1 MAHSLDSV
9 QPLMRDDATDGK
21 SWREHEIKKEQVMK
35 RNAKTEQGSET
46 LMDYVDGI
54 LEKNVKKGN
63 LRDE

>member
-1 MAHSLDSV
+1 MLN
-9 QPLMRDDATDGK
+9 DATDGK
-21 SWREHEIKKEQVMK
+21 SWREHEIKKSQVMK
-35 RNAKTEQGSET
+35 RNAKTAQGSET